1 MRIKMRIGRTGR
13 TTIGFSATE
22 FYLKHGPIYMN
33 ENYFYVFFFES
44 NQMFRL
50 DRTKIRETI
59 KYINEQLALFDR
71 FPKLIK
77 C

>member
-1 MRIKMRIGRTGR
+1 MRIGRTGR
-13 TTIGFSATE
+13 TTIGFLATE
-22 FYLKHGPIYMN
+22 FYLNHGPIYMN
-33 ENYFYVFFFES
+33 ENYFYVFFFKF

-71 FPKLIK
+71 FSKIIN